1 MAPLPR
7 RPGPSTVGGTV
18 CDDQRESLSSQLKT
32 KKSWIPG
39 RVRPLQ
45 LVQLER
51 ASGYPPLNLLT
62 FNKSFASSLVFQKE
76 PLPKNGLDPRG
87 KRHSS
92 AKR

>member
-1 MAPLPR
+1 MA
-7 RPGPSTVGGTV
+7 
-18 CDDQRESLSSQLKT
+18 CDDQRGSLSSQLKT

-45 LVQLER
+45 LVRLGR

-62 FNKSFASSLVFQKE
+62 FNKPFASSLVFQKE
-76 PLPKNGLDPRG
+76 PLPKSGLDAGGR
-87 KRHSS
+87 RHRS